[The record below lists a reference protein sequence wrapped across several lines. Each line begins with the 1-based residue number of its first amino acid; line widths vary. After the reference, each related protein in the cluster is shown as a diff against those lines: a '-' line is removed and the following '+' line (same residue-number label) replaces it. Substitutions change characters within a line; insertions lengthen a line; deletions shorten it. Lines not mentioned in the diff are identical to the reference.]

1 MQQSGKRNNGKVAI
15 IGMACLY
22 PGAPDLASFW
32 SNIVGGVDAT
42 REVTDRE
49 WKLED
54 NYDPNA
60 TTFGKTYSKRG
71 GFISEYAEFDPLK
84 YGVMPSGVAGGD
96 PDQFLTLR
104 VAHQAMADAGYLNK
118 PFPAD
123 RAEIILGRISAPGAG
138 SMNLVHQSKT
148 VNEISD
154 LLRGLLP
161 DREDG
166 LVDNVIADLK
176 NKLVSCNSDTL
187 PSAMPNVLAGRI
199 AAKLGFRGRNLL
211 IDAAC
216 ASSMVAIETAVN
228 DLLSEQCDF
237 ALAGGLHVNASSV
250 FFQMFCGLGALSRKD
265 EIRPFDEAAD
275 GTLLGEGI
283 GIICLKRHEDAIKDG
298 DRIYATICGVASSSD
313 GHGGSVLSPNLEGE
327 ALAME
332 KAYRMAGVSP
342 RTVGLLEGHGTGT
355 PTGDVVELQAI
366 EKIFTSK
373 EMLALEPNAGK
384 SAVGGKSSE
393 IPATQSKNT
402 ESANQGVAGSDSDSA
417 KNVPANDTEK
427 KVADEPWC
435 AIGSVKSM
443 IGHCQSASAVAGIIK
458 TVLALHHK
466 ILPPTLNVTRPN
478 EKINWKTHPCY
489 INTHSRPWI
498 HPIESGHPRR
508 AAVSAFGF
516 GGINGHMILEEAT
529 QDIFVELGSQS
540 TNPTALMQEW
550 ESELFTFE
558 SETAD
563 DLKQQIKVVSDFV
576 RESAEVNLKD
586 LAYTLNCGREA
597 SAKTD
602 NYRMAIVANNADDLL
617 ARLDQAVVSV
627 EAGKTHVE
635 SDKGLYLTK
644 PGTALGGKLAFLY
657 PGLGSAY
664 TGMLSEL
671 CMHFPEVRAVFDIVD
686 TVALSNKSDLLP
698 SSMIFPRPT
707 PGSTKVNSDS
717 LASADF
723 AVVAVLLAEYALY
736 QLLLHLDI
744 KPDALMGCSTGEFA
758 AITTGGAVDVL
769 SAAELF
775 YNRSTKV
782 AKTIPADKLANLR
795 SARVLAPADTVMS
808 LVSNNDVYLS
818 ADLGE
823 KHVIVTGTIDGITA
837 LTEQLSKRK
846 IGFQNLPAAIPYH
859 TPLVDD
865 LVDGDDDSV
874 KSLTVRQMTIPA
886 WACSTGV
893 QYPDDVESLRSM
905 FTKLFTRPVKMRET
919 ILSMHEQ
926 GVTKFIEVG
935 PNGVLSSLVSSILG
949 NAPHIAVPTNL
960 ASRSALTQ
968 VHHLVAA
975 LYVQNTDANFAFLY
989 KRRAPIKLDLHAA
1002 NSQAKKVPKLSL
1014 CHTKLEVS
1022 PQFKAVLSVENVPVD
1037 SEMKTG
1043 TSDSRAVRANP
1054 SADGSREFG
1063 VELESADANF
1073 VADVSG
1079 TSSVNVEHRNEPSE
1093 IAEEEDVVRS
1103 FLNTNAS
1110 FYSRLAMTQQRV
1122 MSSFLSTESYSTD
1135 IENVE
1140 TFSEQAGSL
1149 RSQDLTSFGT
1159 DEYQRSADGRSQD
1172 SMRFGTDEYQR
1183 SADERSQ
1190 DSTPSGAD
1198 EFQHYEQQLA
1208 AIPPFMQRFAVFRQP
1223 DHSIVDLVVDLQND
1237 LYLLDHAIGG
1247 SVSADQNGRVYL
1259 MPLMVS
1265 LEIMAEAAAV
1275 HAQQSVVVRVEQVKA
1290 YRRIVVDRAGTALR
1304 MIVTGDSQRVH
1315 VQMFEVNQTNTL
1327 VLESDFVFGLQYPTK
1342 SSVPEIQVTGE
1353 APVNLTQRAQL
1364 YQVPAMFHGPRMQ
1377 SVLSLDKIGNRVIAG
1392 RADSSPAREWI
1403 PGVPV
1408 ARFLLHPLLLD
1419 NASQFVLFYLY
1430 EKQLPA
1436 IALLPFLIESIEFF
1450 SPSEQLPPVV
1460 SAQASLQTLSERS
1473 TEAKVEVMDANNAVW
1488 MRVTGINSR
1497 RIALDE
1503 KWLGYVYDPL
1513 NTIVGSRL
1521 PVCAEIS
1528 NACVLTS
1535 FDQQLLP
1542 QDEAVLDWCLDYL
1555 LTKNERIHWRDTLK
1569 FEKRKLE
1576 WLIGRIAAKEAIRTL
1591 IKERLQISIG
1601 MLDIEIVQDERRRP
1615 IVKLAFGGIP
1625 EILVS
1630 ISHSDGLGLALS
1642 SFAQDGNP
1650 GIDAEVIEPRDLDFA
1665 ARFSGKAE
1673 LGYLENCSP
1682 QSRSTELTRLWS
1694 AKEAAY
1700 KSLGGCLEMT
1710 SFTAVTPISSDGT
1723 LILSNKQST
1732 TTFSVSTDVI
1742 GKRVVSYTLLSPTQ
1756 VHSLTVS
1763 AQMA

>member
-1 MQQSGKRNNGKVAI
+1 MQDSEKRKSGKIAI

-42 REVTDRE
+42 REVSDRE

-54 NYDPNA
+54 NYDPDA

-166 LVDNVIADLK
+166 LVDNVIADLRS
-176 NKLVSCNSDTL
+176 KLVSCNSDTL

-228 DLLSEQCDF
+228 DLNSGLCDF

-283 GIICLKRHEDAIKDG
+283 GIICLKRHEDAVADG

-332 KAYRMAGVSP
+332 KAYRMAGISP

-373 EMLALEPNAGK
+373 EMLELEKSPKDIASEKKAAEAKTAQTKAAETK
-384 SAVGGKSSE
+384 SANAN
-393 IPATQSKNT
+393 IPAKTQAATAVPEKTDAREAAAETTDAKEKEN
-402 ESANQGVAGSDSDSA
+402 SAEQS
-417 KNVPANDTEK
+417 
-427 KVADEPWC
+427 EPWC

-443 IGHCQSASAVAGIIK
+443 IGHCQSASAVAGVIK

-498 HPIESGHPRR
+498 HPLESGHARR

-540 TNPTALMQEW
+540 TNPTALMRQW

-558 SETAD
+558 NETAE
-563 DLKQQIKVVSDFV
+563 LLVESIRKVSQFVKQ
-576 RESAEVNLKD
+576 SADVNLKD
-586 LAYTLNCGREA
+586 LAHTLNCKPATETVPSGTATKPAAAETSSDSVSLNESQHRL
-597 SAKTD
+597 
-602 NYRMAIVANNADDLL
+602 AIVANNRDALL
-617 ARLDQAVVSV
+617 AKLDQAIASIQ
-627 EAGKTHVE
+627 AGKVHVE
-635 SDKGLYLTK
+635 SERGLYLTK

-686 TVALSNKSDLLP
+686 TVALSNKSTLLP
-698 SSMIFPRPT
+698 SNMIFPRPT
-707 PGSTKVNSDS
+707 PGEAKSSTDS

-736 QLLLHLDI
+736 QLMLHLDI

-775 YNRSTKV
+775 YNRSTRV
-782 AKTIPADKLANLR
+782 AQTIPADKLANLR
-795 SARVLAPADTVMS
+795 SLRVLAPAATVMS
-808 LVSNNDVYLS
+808 LVTNNDVYLS

-823 KHVIVTGTIDGITA
+823 KHIIVTGSIAGITA
-837 LTEQLSKRK
+837 LTEKLAQKK
-846 IGFQNLPAAIPYH
+846 IALQKLPTAIPYH
-859 TPLVDD
+859 TPLVND

-886 WACSTGV
+886 WACSTGG
-893 QYPDDVESLRSM
+893 QYPDDVETLRSM
-905 FTKLFTRPVKMRET
+905 FTELFTRPVRMRET
-919 ILSMHEQ
+919 IQSMHAQ
-926 GVTKFIEVG
+926 GVRKFIEVG
-935 PNGVLSSLVSSILG
+935 PNGVLTSLVSSILG
-949 NAPHIAVPTNL
+949 DAPHVAVPTNL

-968 VHHLVAA
+968 VHHLLAA
-975 LYVQNTDANFAFLY
+975 LYVQGIDANFAFLY
-989 KRRAPIKLDLHAA
+989 KRRAPISLDLNAIAA
-1002 NSQAKKVPKLSL
+1002 PEKTVSKLSL
-1014 CHTKLEVS
+1014 RHTKLEVS
-1022 PQFKAVLSVENVPVD
+1022 PEYKVALENSCPQPNSHGNGNGNATASSAITGQGTNVSVPQG
-1037 SEMKTG
+1037 MQ
-1043 TSDSRAVRANP
+1043 
-1054 SADGSREFG
+1054 
-1063 VELESADANF
+1063 ADAQPGGF
-1073 VADVSG
+1073 DQ
-1079 TSSVNVEHRNEPSE
+1079 TQYPS
-1093 IAEEEDVVRS
+1093 IAQPAQSEEEDVVRS
-1103 FLNTNAS
+1103 FLNTNS
-1110 FYSRLAMTQQRV
+1110 NFYSRMSLMQQRV
-1122 MSSFLSTESYSTD
+1122 MSTMLSGSENGSYQGDEHSQSFE
-1135 IENVE
+1135 
-1140 TFSEQAGSL
+1140 GSQG
-1149 RSQDLTSFGT
+1149 SVSN
-1159 DEYQRSADGRSQD
+1159 SVPA
-1172 SMRFGTDEYQR
+1172 
-1183 SADERSQ
+1183 
-1190 DSTPSGAD
+1190 
-1198 EFQHYEQQLA
+1198 
-1208 AIPPFMQRFAVFRQP
+1208 FMNRFAVSQQGDQSF
-1223 DHSIVDLVVDLQND
+1223 IDLFVDLQND

-1247 SVSADQNGRVYL
+1247 SVSADQEGRVYL

-1265 LEIMAEAAAV
+1265 LEIMAEAGAV
-1275 HAQQSVVVRVEQVKA
+1275 HSQQSLITRVEQVKA
-1290 YRRIVVDRAGTALR
+1290 YRRIVVDRNGTALR
-1304 MIVTGDSQRVH
+1304 MVVTGDSRRVH
-1315 VQMFEVNQTNTL
+1315 VQMFELNQTGTL
-1327 VLESDFVFGLQYPTK
+1327 VLEADFNFSQHYDTRANQQQ
-1342 SSVPEIQVTGE
+1342 IQVAGD
-1353 APVNLTQRAQL
+1353 APVNLIDRSQL
-1364 YQVPAMFHGPRMQ
+1364 YTPPAMFHGPRMQ
-1377 SVLSLDKIGNRVIAG
+1377 AVLSLDKIGNRTITG
-1392 RADSSPAREWI
+1392 RADSSPAQNWI

-1408 ARFLLHPLLLD
+1408 ARLLLHPLLLD

-1430 EKQLPA
+1430 EKNLPA

-1450 SPSEQLPPVV
+1450 SPSEMLPPVV
-1460 SAQASLQTLSERS
+1460 TGLASLQTLSDRS
-1473 TEAKVEVMDANNAVW
+1473 TEAKVEVVDANNAVW
-1488 MRVTGINSR
+1488 MRVNGINSR
-1497 RIALDE
+1497 RIAVNE
-1503 KWLGYVYDPL
+1503 HWLKYVYDPL
-1513 NTIVGSRL
+1513 NTYVGSRL
-1521 PVCAEIS
+1521 DVNSDICDK
-1528 NACVLTS
+1528 CVLTA
-1535 FDQQLLP
+1535 FDQQILP

-1576 WLIGRIAAKEAIRTL
+1576 WLIGRIVAKEAVRRL
-1591 IKERLQISIG
+1591 IKDRLNLSIG
-1601 MLDIEIVQDERRRP
+1601 PLDIEIEQDDRRRP
-1615 IVKLAFGGIP
+1615 IVKLAYGGIG
-1625 EILVS
+1625 EILLS
-1630 ISHSDGLGLALS
+1630 ISHSAGLGLSLC
-1642 SFAQDGNP
+1642 SFAADGNP
-1650 GIDAEVIEPRDLDFA
+1650 GIDAEVIESREDDFA
-1665 ARFSGKAE
+1665 SRFLDKEE
-1673 LGYLENCSP
+1673 LQFLDSSSK
-1682 QSRSTELTRLWS
+1682 QSRAMQVTRLWS

-1700 KSLGGCLEMT
+1700 KSLGGILEMT
-1710 SFTAVTPISSDGT
+1710 SFSLVTPIAPAGALT
-1723 LILSNKQST
+1723 LSNKQCA
-1732 TTFSVSTDVI
+1732 TTFSVSTEVS
-1742 GKRVVSYTLLSPTQ
+1742 GNRVLSYTLLSPLQ
-1756 VHSLTVS
+1756 VRSLMLS
-1763 AQMA
+1763 GQPA

>member
-1 MQQSGKRNNGKVAI
+1 MQQSAKRNNGKIAI

-42 REVTDRE
+42 REVSDRE

-54 NYDPNA
+54 NYDANA

-154 LLRGLLP
+154 LLHGLLP

-166 LVDNVIADLK
+166 LVDKVVSDLR

-366 EKIFTSK
+366 EKIFTNK
-373 EMLALEPNAGK
+373 EMLELEQQK
-384 SAVGGKSSE
+384 SQGRSNEA
-393 IPATQSKNT
+393 SK
-402 ESANQGVAGSDSDSA
+402 A
-417 KNVPANDTEK
+417 
-427 KVADEPWC
+427 EPWC

-540 TNPTALMQEW
+540 TNPTALMQNW

-558 SETAD
+558 SETAED
-563 DLKQQIKVVSDFV
+563 IVSQIKTVSDFV
-576 RESAEVNLKD
+576 RDSQEVNLKD
-586 LAYTLNCGREA
+586 LAYTLNCGKEPL
-597 SAKTD
+597 KTD
-602 NYRMAIVANNADDLL
+602 KYRIAIVANNDQDLL
-617 ARLDQAVVSV
+617 ARLEQAIASV
-627 EAGKTHVE
+627 QAGKVHIE
-635 SDKGLYLTK
+635 SEKGLYLTK

-686 TVALSNKSDLLP
+686 TVALSNKSELLP
-698 SSMIFPRPT
+698 SNMIFPRPT
-707 PGSTKVNSDS
+707 PGAAKVNSDS

-782 AKTIPADKLANLR
+782 AKTIPADKLSNLR
-795 SARVLAPADTVMS
+795 SIRVLAPAETVMS
-808 LVSNNDVYLS
+808 LVANNDVYLS

-837 LTEQLSKRK
+837 LSEQLSNRK
-846 IGFQNLPAAIPYH
+846 IGLQALPAAIPYH

-874 KSLTVRQMTIPA
+874 KSLTVRPMSIPA
-886 WACSTGV
+886 WACSTGS

-949 NAPHIAVPTNL
+949 NTPHIAVPANL

-968 VHHLVAA
+968 VHHLLAS

-989 KRRAPIKLDLHAA
+989 KRRAPIKLDL
-1002 NSQAKKVPKLSL
+1002 NSTASRAKSVPKLSL

-1022 PQFKAVLSVENVPVD
+1022 PQLKVTLPVAEPPQAQVEQTSTNQ
-1037 SEMKTG
+1037 SEQFSTNQSEQNS
-1043 TSDSRAVRANP
+1043 TEHPEQNSTAQ
-1054 SADGSREFG
+1054 EQ
-1063 VELESADANF
+1063 L
-1073 VADVSG
+1073 
-1079 TSSVNVEHRNEPSE
+1079 VEHQAPE
-1093 IAEEEDVVRS
+1093 IAAEEDIVRS
-1103 FLNTNAS
+1103 FLNTNS
-1110 FYSRLAMTQQRV
+1110 TFYSRMAITQQRV
-1122 MSSFLSTESYSTD
+1122 MSSLLASESLQ
-1135 IENVE
+1135 
-1140 TFSEQAGSL
+1140 SEPPEYAE
-1149 RSQDLTSFGT
+1149 QDLS
-1159 DEYQRSADGRSQD
+1159 
-1172 SMRFGTDEYQR
+1172 
-1183 SADERSQ
+1183 
-1190 DSTPSGAD
+1190 
-1198 EFQHYEQQLA
+1198 
-1208 AIPPFMQRFAVFRQP
+1208 AIPPFMHRFAVLRQP
-1223 DHSIVDLVVDLQND
+1223 DHSIIDLVVDLQND

-1265 LEIMAEAAAV
+1265 LEIMAEAAAL
-1275 HAQQSVVVRVEQVKA
+1275 HAQQNLVVRVEQVKA

-1304 MIVTGDSQRVH
+1304 MIVTGENQRIH
-1315 VQMFEVNQTNTL
+1315 VQMYEVNQTSTL
-1327 VLESDFVFGLQYPTK
+1327 VLESDFVFDTQYPTTAK
-1342 SSVPEIQVTGE
+1342 SRTEIQITGE
-1353 APVNLTQRAQL
+1353 APVNLTQRSQL
-1364 YQVPAMFHGPRMQ
+1364 YVPPAMFHGPRMQ

-1392 RADSSPAREWI
+1392 RADSSLARDWM

-1430 EKQLPA
+1430 EKNLPA

-1450 SPSEQLPPVV
+1450 SPAEQLPPVV
-1460 SAQASLQTLSERS
+1460 SASASLQTLSDRS
-1473 TEAKVEVMDANNAVW
+1473 TEAKVEVLDSNNAVW

-1497 RIALDE
+1497 RIALNDH
-1503 KWLGYVYDPL
+1503 WLGFVNNPL
-1513 NTIVGSRL
+1513 DCYAGSRIQVREEL
-1521 PVCAEIS
+1521 AHS
-1528 NACVLTS
+1528 CVLTA
-1535 FDQQLLP
+1535 FDQQSLP
-1542 QDEAVLDWCLDYL
+1542 PDEAVLDWCLDYL

-1569 FEKRKLE
+1569 FEKRKVE
-1576 WLIGRIAAKEAIRTL
+1576 WLIGRIAAKEAIRHL
-1591 IKERLQISIG
+1591 IKDRLQLSLG
-1601 MLDIEIVQDERRRP
+1601 MLDIEIEQDDRRRP
-1615 IVKLAFGGIP
+1615 VVRLAYGGIP
-1625 EILVS
+1625 DILVS

-1642 SFAQDGNP
+1642 SFAHDGNP

-1665 ARFSGKAE
+1665 ARFLGKVE
-1673 LGYLENCSP
+1673 LNYLECCPAQVKN
-1682 QSRSTELTRLWS
+1682 TELTRLWS

-1710 SFTAVTPISSDGT
+1710 SFTAQTPIPPDGVVT
-1723 LILSNKQST
+1723 LSNNQAA
-1732 TTFSVSTDVI
+1732 TTFSICTEVSAN
-1742 GKRVVSYTLLSPTQ
+1742 RVFSYTLLSPAQ
-1756 VHSLTVS
+1756 VQSLS
-1763 AQMA
+1763 FAYRQ